1 MKKYLFIFSTVLFI
15 LFSCGKDEEIS
26 SPPPPEGLTVVASNV
41 SDSFVPSYLFVSGL
55 SPKLICEEGIFN
67 ADKISREEIFFSGEK
82 FTNCT
87 LVFTSAEG
95 RIVYTGLNTISVNG
109 SSKVQLNSNLSISVL
124 EGNIQLF
131 PLTDND
137 SNGIADIYEGK
148 KISLG
153 GIVDDTPYDKT
164 VIIVMEG
171 DDLGALSLTSFLKN
185 NYNDLVAGLQD
196 NPTQNTKFVVIWDGE
211 WKSGLDGNSDIF
223 VLDPSSG
230 KTFPTLDFD
239 ISSILFEDDPYNYY
253 KSGVRFWFSLSDN
266 LSNHLKEL
274 IEIVVRMYP
283 AKSYDLIL
291 SDHGDGWT
299 SLPTPT
305 TRSVLFEY
313 FTDESSSGITW
324 LGTKQFVETVLL
336 PLKSEGVNFELIGF
350 DECLMGELSTLSLI
364 SPYAEVI
371 VASPEYEP
379 GDGWGKVYY
388 YLPLWYEAIGDTWS
402 IAKSIVD
409 GYVEYYSEN
418 PIITSGS
425 YTTIGLT
432 AVKTSAVENLR
443 SSFENFALS
452 LKETALNE
460 IYTGRLYNYFYSHFE
475 NGDTNTYFGTFWAG
489 DSTDY
494 NFSDEIANRLYNC
507 TNPYSLF
514 TDGNG
519 AYHWFYSGT
528 DYNGLGFDLLYTV
541 TRIGFTA
548 RLSELGYTVDTIS
561 YGVVPYFDSNT
572 VQSALDF
579 LNTYTTV
586 KDYDQLY
593 TKYLTLNGDGTV
605 NFNVTG
611 SGLSIIYPYTSLNYD
626 ELPKLSLHSY
636 LNFVDSYNST
646 LPNYTEFVRE
656 IFETMS
662 KAVNGLNIN

>member
-1 MKKYLFIFSTVLFI
+1 MGKRFFLLIVSLI
-15 LFSCGKDEEIS
+15 LFSCGGNKENS
-26 SPPPPEGLTVVASNV
+26 FPPPPEGLTVVASEV
-41 SDSFVPSYLFVSGL
+41 GDSFVPSYLFVSGL
-55 SPKLICEEGIFN
+55 SPRLICEEGIFN

-87 LVFTSAEG
+87 LAFTSAEG
-95 RIVYTGLNTISVNG
+95 KIVYTGLNTISVNG
-109 SSKVQLNSNLSISVL
+109 SSKVQLNSNLSVSVL
-124 EGNIQLF
+124 EGNVQLF

-153 GIVDDTPYDKT
+153 GIVDDTLYDKT

-211 WKSGLDGNSDIF
+211 WKNGLDGNSDIF

-239 ISSILFEDDPYNYY
+239 ISSILFENDPYNYY

-274 IEIVVRMYP
+274 IEIVARMYP

-324 LGTKQFVETVLL
+324 LGTKQFVETVLS
-336 PLKSEGVNFELIGF
+336 PLKSEGISFELIGF

-388 YLPLWYEAIGDTWS
+388 YLPLWYETIGDTWS
-402 IAKSIVD
+402 IAKNIVN
-409 GYVEYYSEN
+409 GYIDYYTEN
-418 PIITSGS
+418 PIVFNS
-425 YTTIGLT
+425 YSTDIGLT
-432 AVKTSAVENLR
+432 AVKSSAIEDLK
-443 SSFENFALS
+443 SSFESFAAS
-452 LKETALNE
+452 LKNTALNE
-460 IYTGRLYNYFYSHFE
+460 IDTGRLYNYFYSHFE

-519 AYHWFYSGT
+519 TYHWFYSGT
-528 DYNGLGFDLLYTV
+528 DYNGLGFDLLYAV

-548 RLSELGYTVDTIS
+548 RLSELGYTVDTIP

-586 KDYDQLY
+586 KDYGQLY
-593 TKYLTLNGDGTV
+593 TKYLTLNGNGTI

-611 SGLSIIYPYTSLNYD
+611 SGLSIIYPYTSLNYI
-626 ELPKLSLHSY
+626 ELPKLSLYSY
-636 LNFVDSYNST
+636 LDYVNSYNST
-646 LPNYTEFVRE
+646 LPNYTEFVKE
-656 IFETMS
+656 IFGTMS
-662 KAVNGLNIN
+662 EVVSDLSLN